1 MIKFRGKDLRSCS
14 GEEILEERGE
24 KMEDELRPSGNEQE
38 EGEEGFLWRK
48 LTVLTFN
55 FGLLLLLVLLSGPG
69 KCISVGLVRRIQE
82 ECLKGW

>member
-1 MIKFRGKDLRSCS
+1 
-14 GEEILEERGE
+14 
-24 KMEDELRPSGNEQE
+24 MEDELRPSGNEQE

-55 FGLLLLLVLLSGPG
+55 FGFLLLLVLLLVGRG
-69 KCISVGLVRRIQE
+69 KCNSVGLVRRIQE